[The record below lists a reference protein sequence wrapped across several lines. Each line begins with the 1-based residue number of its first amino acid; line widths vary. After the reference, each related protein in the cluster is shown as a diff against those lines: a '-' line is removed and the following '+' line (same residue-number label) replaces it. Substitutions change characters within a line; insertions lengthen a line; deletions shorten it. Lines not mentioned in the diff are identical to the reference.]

1 MEKYTFSEKTEEEA
15 LETALNE
22 LNVSKDD
29 ILYETK
35 EQKGGLFKGKKVE
48 IIVTKKSDINE
59 FIKDTVSKIVTDM
72 GFDVKIETK
81 VRDGIL
87 NLTLH
92 SDNNNLLIGRDGKN
106 MNALS
111 TVVKQIIQNELGIY
125 YKFNLDVGEYK
136 VKQQKNLERMAKR
149 VAREV
154 AKSKIEVKLDPMNS
168 YERRI
173 IHNVLNDDR
182 YVYTESVGEEPNR
195 CVVIKIRND
204 K

>member
-1 MEKYTFSEKTEEEA
+1 MEKYTFSGKTEEEA
-15 LETALNE
+15 LESALSE
-22 LNVSKDD
+22 LNVSKED
-29 ILYETK
+29 ILFDSK

-48 IIVTKKSDINE
+48 ITVTKKSDIND
-59 FIKDTVSKIVTDM
+59 FIKETVTKIVTDM

-81 VRDGIL
+81 LRDGIL

-111 TVVKQIIQNELGIY
+111 TIVKQIIQNELGVY

-136 VKQQKNLERMAKR
+136 LKQQKNLERMAKR

-154 AKSKIEVKLDPMNS
+154 AKSKVEVKLDPMNS

-173 IHNVLNDDR
+173 IHNILNDDR

-204 K
+204 

>member
-22 LNVSKDD
+22 LNVSKED

-48 IIVTKKSDINE
+48 IVVTKKSDINE
-59 FIKDTVSKIVTDM
+59 YIKETVSKIVTDM

-81 VRDGIL
+81 LRDGIL

-136 VKQQKNLERMAKR
+136 LKQQKNLERMAKK

-154 AKSKIEVKLDPMNS
+154 AKSKVEVKLDPMNS

-173 IHNVLNDDR
+173 IHNILNDDR

-204 K
+204 

>member
-48 IIVTKKSDINE
+48 IIVTKKSDIND
-59 FIKDTVSKIVTDM
+59 FIKETVNKIVTDM

-111 TVVKQIIQNELGIY
+111 TVVKQIIQNELEVY

-136 VKQQKNLERMAKR
+136 LKQQKNLERMAKR

-154 AKSKIEVKLDPMNS
+154 AKSKVEVKLDPMNS

-173 IHNVLNDDR
+173 IHNILNDDR

-204 K
+204 

>member
-1 MEKYTFSEKTEEEA
+1 MEKYTFVGKTEEEA

-22 LNVSKDD
+22 LSLTKSD
-29 ILYETK
+29 ILYESQ

-48 IIVTKKSDINE
+48 IVVTKKSDINE
-59 FIKDTVSKIVTDM
+59 YIKETVLKIVTDM
-72 GFDVKIETK
+72 GFDAKIETK
-81 VRDGIL
+81 VRDDIL
-87 NLTLH
+87 NLTLY

-111 TVVKQIIQNELGIY
+111 TIVKQIVQNELGMY

-136 VKQQKNLERMAKR
+136 LKQQKNLERMAKR
-149 VAREV
+149 IAREV
-154 AKSKIEVKLDPMNS
+154 AKSKVEVKLDPMNS

-173 IHNVLNDDR
+173 IHNILNDDR

-204 K
+204 

>member
-1 MEKYTFSEKTEEEA
+1 MEKYTFSGKTEEEA
-15 LETALNE
+15 LDAALSE
-22 LNVSKDD
+22 LNVSKED
-29 ILYETK
+29 ILFDSK

-48 IIVTKKSDINE
+48 ITVIKKSDIND
-59 FIKDTVSKIVTDM
+59 FIKETVTKIVTDM

-81 VRDGIL
+81 LRDGIL

-111 TVVKQIIQNELGIY
+111 TIIKQIIQNELGIY

-136 VKQQKNLERMAKR
+136 LKQQKNLERMAKR

-154 AKSKIEVKLDPMNS
+154 AKSKVEVKLDPMNS

-173 IHNVLNDDR
+173 IHNILNDDR

-195 CVVIKIRND
+195 CIVKKIRND
-204 K
+204 

>member
-1 MEKYTFSEKTEEEA
+1 MEKYVFSGKTEEEA
-15 LETALNE
+15 LEEALNE
-22 LNVSKDD
+22 LSVEKKD

-35 EQKGGLFKGKKVE
+35 EQKGGLFKGKKYEVT
-48 IIVTKKSDINE
+48 VTKKSDIND
-59 FIKDTVSKIVTDM
+59 FIKESVLKIVTDM
-72 GFDVKIETK
+72 GFDAKIETK
-81 VRDGIL
+81 VRDDIL
-87 NLTLH
+87 NLTIY
-92 SDNNNLLIGRDGKN
+92 SDNNNLLIGRNGKN
-106 MNALS
+106 MTALS
-111 TVVKQIIQNELGIY
+111 VVVKQLVQNEVGTF

-173 IHNVLNDDR
+173 IHNILNDDR

-204 K
+204 

>member
-15 LETALNE
+15 LEKALSE

-48 IIVTKKSDINE
+48 IIVTKKSDINDY
-59 FIKDTVSKIVTDM
+59 IKETVTKIVTDM

-111 TVVKQIIQNELGIY
+111 TIVKQIIQNELGIY
-125 YKFNLDVGEYK
+125 YKFNIEVGEYK
-136 VKQQKNLERMAKR
+136 LKQQKNLERMAKR

-154 AKSKIEVKLDPMNS
+154 AKSKVEVKLDPMNS
-168 YERRI
+168 YKRRI
-173 IHNVLNDDR
+173 VHSIASEYYNIE
-182 YVYTESVGEEPNR
+182 TESFGEEPER
-195 CVVIKIRND
+195 YVVIRYVEK
-204 K
+204 

>member
-15 LETALNE
+15 LETALSE
-22 LNVSKDD
+22 LNVSKED

-48 IIVTKKSDINE
+48 IIVTKKSDINDY
-59 FIKDTVSKIVTDM
+59 IKDTVNKIVTDM

-136 VKQQKNLERMAKR
+136 LKQQKNLERMAKR

-154 AKSKIEVKLDPMNS
+154 AKSKVEVKLDPMNS

-173 IHNVLNDDR
+173 IHNILNDDR

-204 K
+204 

>member
-1 MEKYTFSEKTEEEA
+1 MEKYVFSGKTEEEA
-15 LETALNE
+15 LESALSE
-22 LNVSKDD
+22 LSLTKDD
-29 ILYETK
+29 ILYDAT

-48 IIVTKKSDINE
+48 ISVTKKSDIND
-59 FIKDTVSKIVTDM
+59 FIKETTLKLVKDM
-72 GFDVKIETK
+72 GFDAQVESK

-87 NLTLH
+87 TLTLH

-111 TVVKQIIQNELGIY
+111 LVVKQIVQNEIGSF

-136 VKQQKNLERMAKR
+136 LKQQKNLERMAKR
-149 VAREV
+149 IAREV
-154 AKSKIEVKLDPMNS
+154 AKSKIDVKLDPMNS

-182 YVYTESVGEEPNR
+182 YVYTESTGEEPNR

-204 K
+204 

>member
-15 LETALNE
+15 LEKALNE

-136 VKQQKNLERMAKR
+136 LKQQKNLERMAKR

-154 AKSKIEVKLDPMNS
+154 AKSKVEVKLDPMNS

-173 IHNVLNDDR
+173 IHNILNDDR

-204 K
+204 

>member
-15 LETALNE
+15 LETALSE

-48 IIVTKKSDINE
+48 ISVTTKSEIND
-59 FIKDTVSKIVTDM
+59 FIKETVLKIVTDM
-72 GFDVKIETK
+72 GFYAQIESK

-87 NLTLH
+87 NLTIH

-106 MNALS
+106 MSALS
-111 TVVKQIIQNELGIY
+111 VVNKQIVQNEVGSF

-136 VKQQKNLERMAKR
+136 LKQQKNLERMAKR
-149 VAREV
+149 IAREV
-154 AKSKIEVKLDPMNS
+154 AKSKIEAKLDPMNS

-173 IHNVLNDDR
+173 VHNILNDDK
-182 YVYTESVGEEPNR
+182 YVYTESTGEEPNR
-195 CVVIKIRND
+195 CVVIKVRND
-204 K
+204 